1 MSTKPTVLIVGAGEF
16 GASTAVSLLKTGN
29 YGNVTVVD
37 RAPVLP
43 AMDAASCD
51 INKVVR
57 FDYYDRDYCDLAK
70 AAIDEWNKDEWKGIY
85 HQPGVCIRWNDDGS
99 YDANYSKKVF
109 ENVKE
114 KIPSV
119 SLISTRDQ
127 FVPHLAPNNATIPVT
142 DPASNALG
150 YFNPYGGWANAAG
163 AVEKLYK
170 DLLALGGT
178 LEAGVDFEELLFT
191 EGGKDVRGIRTKAG
205 KEYTADKVIV
215 ALGSWTAAH
224 PALSGLLPK
233 GLLTATGQVVAAVQL
248 SPEDAKR
255 YADIPVSMHYDGS
268 AFYMFPPNKDGLLKF
283 AFHAAGFTSESGVP
297 RTATDPEA
305 VQWTEENKKGWIPK
319 ASLAGLRHQL
329 DVVYPELAKMPIA
342 YSRMC
347 WYSDV
352 VDGDWVIDYSK
363 QYPSLMFATGGA
375 GHAFK
380 FLPIIGNLIRSRFEN
395 TLEPHLVQKWRASRE
410 SAAEDPA
417 RAGMQRKPLDLNE
430 FVGEAELGGVTA

>member
-29 YGNVTVVD
+29 YSDVTVVD
-37 RAPVLP
+37 RALVLP

-57 FDYYDRDYCDLAK
+57 FDYYDKDYCDLAK

-85 HQPGVCIRWNDDGS
+85 YQAGVCVRWFKDGS
-99 YDANYSKKVF
+99 YDDEYAHKVF
-109 ENVKE
+109 ARVNE

-127 FVPHLAPNNATIPVT
+127 FVTHLAPNNADIPVA
-142 DPASNALG
+142 DPAPNAIG

-170 DLLALGGT
+170 ELLASGGK

-191 EGGKDVRGIRTKAG
+191 EDGKDVRGIRSKAG

-224 PALSGLLPK
+224 PALGGLLPQ
-233 GLLTATGQVVAAVQL
+233 GLVTATGQVVAAVQL
-248 SPEDAKR
+248 SPEDTKR

-268 AFYMFPPNKDGLLKF
+268 AYYMFPPNEDGLLKF
-283 AFHAAGFTSESGVP
+283 SFHAAGFTSESGVP

-319 ASLAGLRHQL
+319 ASLAGLRDQL
-329 DVVYPELAKMPIA
+329 NIVYPELAKMPIA

-363 QYPSLMFATGGA
+363 QYPSLLFATGGA

-380 FLPIIGNLIRSRFEN
+380 FLPIIGDLIRSRLEN
-395 TLEPHLVQKWRASRE
+395 TLETHLAHKWRASRE
-410 SAAEDPA
+410 SAAVDPA
-417 RAGMQRKPLDLNE
+417 RAGMQRRPLDLGE
-430 FVGEAELGGVTA
+430 LVGEEELAGVVA